1 MQAIS
6 ASDILDVF
14 HTRSRL
20 LSLLSH
26 VESILDEIETE
37 LSDPD
42 DKRVGPWLCGPIFSA
57 ADITLTALLVRL
69 YQLGLDD
76 QLWKG
81 GRRPNL
87 AVYQELAFRRP
98 R

>member
-1 MQAIS
+1 M
-6 ASDILDVF
+6 F
-14 HTRSRL
+14 HDRSRL

-26 VESILDEIETE
+26 LETVLDEIESE
-37 LSDPD
+37 LSDPE

-69 YQLGLDD
+69 HQLGLDEE
-76 QLWKG
+76 LWKG
-81 GRRPNL
+81 GRRPHL